1 MYTGFIIGIAAV
13 FALVLFVLSIKLLA
27 RFGWILQWVRG
38 TIGLAFLAFGV
49 VVVVVAM
56 DMLTYKEVIDDQAV
70 ATLTFSQVKEQEY
83 SVEVSYVFQEKSDLY
98 TVHGDQWQMDA
109 RIVRLR
115 GFLTTLGAKPGF
127 RLDRLSGRYYSLADE
142 RRKTR
147 SVYKLDETNATID
160 FWSLLHSNGNKVP
173 WIEAVYGSATYL
185 PMADKAIFQVSLS
198 DSGLTAKP
206 INEPAENA
214 VQDWK

>member
-13 FALVLFVLSIKLLA
+13 FALVCIFFSIKLLA
-27 RFGWILQWVRG
+27 RFSWVLHWVRG
-38 TIGLAFLAFGV
+38 TIGLAFLTLSI

-56 DMLTYKEVIDDQAV
+56 DMLTYKEVINDQAV
-70 ATLTFSQVKEQEY
+70 ATLTFSQVKNQEY
-83 SVEVSYVFQEKSDLY
+83 SVEVSYVFKDKTDLY
-98 TVHGDQWQMDA
+98 TMHGDQWQMDA
-109 RIVRLR
+109 RIVRLS

-127 RLDRLSGRYYSLADE
+127 RLDRLSGRYYSLVDE

-147 SVYKLDETNATID
+147 AVYKLDESNAVID
-160 FWSLLHSNGNKVP
+160 FWSFLHSKGNKVP